1 MKPAKKTGEKNAAD
15 GTLELF
21 GDIGAARR
29 NDAQNVQPHR
39 PQTAKANS
47 TAHINEE
54 IEAIEELEE
63 SIIEAE
69 ELLEE
74 DDDLLHSDAH
84 SKNGREALRAAIKKA
99 KSSKTFKTAVQL
111 LSTASIPSLFLN
123 KDFFVL
129 HSTPALYK
137 LFDGYYEIE
146 NKPFFNIF
154 KNLLTKIELETFFK
168 NLKSPE
174 SGFSWVGTLIHKTKY
189 KKVLYTKTNV
199 FPLFENNTVKGY
211 WVVFED
217 ITDTFIS
224 QYKNI
229 IQGFLNASKLKD
241 NDTGFH
247 NERLNF
253 YSKALSEALFETNV
267 FPQIDMSFIDD
278 ISILAATHDIGKIG
292 TPDYILQKK
301 GKLTPTEW
309 TIMRDHTI
317 SGALILSTYPSDMAK
332 EIALSHHER
341 WDGTGYPYN
350 LSGEMIPLSAR
361 IVAIADVYDALRMK
375 RSYKEGIPHDET
387 VEYIV
392 QGSGKQF
399 DPTIIETF
407 KKISGKFGEIWDCFE
422 DADEPEEPRL
432 Q

>member
-1 MKPAKKTGEKNAAD
+1 MKPAKKKVKKNAA
-15 GTLELF
+15 GALERF
-21 GDIGAARR
+21 CGAGS
-29 NDAQNVQPHR
+29 DEKNVQSYR
-39 PQTAKANS
+39 PKTANTDFAALTK
-47 TAHINEE
+47 EE
-54 IEAIEELEE
+54 PELVEELEE
-63 SIIEAE
+63 CDGAGAE

-74 DDDLLHSDAH
+74 DDSLLHGDAS
-84 SKNGREALRAAIKKA
+84 SKNGRDTLNTAIKKA
-99 KSSKTFKTAVQL
+99 KSSKILKTAVQL

-123 KDFFVL
+123 KDFFIL
-129 HSTPALYK
+129 HSTPALHK

-146 NKPFFNIF
+146 NKPFFNVF
-154 KNLLTKIELETFFK
+154 KNMLTKTELETFFK

-174 SGFSWVGTLIHKTKY
+174 SGFSWVGILMHKTKY
-189 KKVLYTKTNV
+189 KKILYTKINV
-199 FPLFENNTVKGY
+199 FPLFENNIVSGY

-217 ITDTFIS
+217 ITQDFIE

-229 IQGFLNASKLKD
+229 IEGFLNASKLKD

-253 YSKALSEALFETNV
+253 YSKALSEALFEANI
-267 FPQIDMSFIDD
+267 FPQIDKSFIDD

-309 TIMRDHTI
+309 NIMREHTI
-317 SGALILSTYPSDMAK
+317 SGALILSSYPSAMAK

-350 LSGEMIPLSAR
+350 LSGEMIPLAAR
-361 IVAIADVYDALRMK
+361 IVTIADVYDALRMK

-387 VEYIV
+387 VEYIIA
-392 QGSGKQF
+392 GGGKQF
-399 DPTIIETF
+399 DPAIIEVF
-407 KKISGKFGEIWDCFE
+407 KKVSGRFGEIWQQINDTPSI
-422 DADEPEEPRL
+422 A
-432 Q
+432 